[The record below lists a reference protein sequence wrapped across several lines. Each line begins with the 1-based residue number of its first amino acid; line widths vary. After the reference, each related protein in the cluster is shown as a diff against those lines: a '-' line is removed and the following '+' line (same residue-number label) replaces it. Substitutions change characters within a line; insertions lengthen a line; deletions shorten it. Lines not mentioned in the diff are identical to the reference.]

1 MQTTSDAELSDEVL
15 HTEHEAAAV
24 YRKVALRIVPL
35 LLLCYIMSYLDRVN
49 LSFAKLSFL
58 HDLGMSE
65 AVYGVAAAVF
75 YVTYVLFEVPSNL
88 YMKKVGAR
96 ATLVR
101 IMVIWGS
108 VTMAMSLIN
117 SPTQLYVARLVLG
130 AAEAGFFPGVIL
142 YLSFWFPSSYRARI
156 TSLFIMGIPLS
167 GMIGGPLAGWIMH
180 DLAGNHGMKG
190 WQLLFLY
197 EGLPPILLGVFA
209 FFYLNDRVT
218 DAKWLNAREKSI
230 IVGQL
235 RIENLAKDA
244 SPSAP
249 KLRMLNDV
257 RVYAA
262 IIAYFATCCGTGAM
276 SFWMPTLIRGLDI
289 PDIRAVGWL
298 SAIPYFAAT
307 LGLWLV
313 GKSSDRT
320 GERRWHVA
328 CCLFASALGFALLG
342 SANGNAPLTIALL
355 SLAATGLYG
364 AVSIFWSIPI
374 AYFSKASAAGGIA
387 LVSSVG
393 CIGGFASTAFIGWVK
408 ELTASVAVAM
418 GAVGIIMV
426 IGAVILLMAYP
437 ASLLRAQS
445 RPS

>member
-1 MQTTSDAELSDEVL
+1 MKSTSSAEVPQALV
-15 HTEHEAAAV
+15 HTAHEAAII
-24 YRKVALRIVPL
+24 YRKIAVRIVPL

-49 LSFAKLSFL
+49 LSFAKLHFL
-58 HDLGMSE
+58 PDLGMSE
-65 AVYGVAAAVF
+65 AVYGIAAALF

-101 IMVIWGS
+101 IMVIWGA
-108 VTMAMSLIN
+108 VTMAMSLITT
-117 SPTQLYVARLVLG
+117 PTQLYLARLILG

-156 TSLFIMGIPLS
+156 TSLFIMGIPIS

-197 EGLPPILLGVFA
+197 EGLPPILLGLFA
-209 FFYLNDRVT
+209 FFYLNDRVN
-218 DAKWLNAREKSI
+218 DARWLTNREKSI
-230 IVGQL
+230 VLGQL
-235 RIENLAKDA
+235 RLEQRAQEL
-244 SPSAP
+244 SVSAP
-249 KLRMLNDV
+249 KAFMLKDV

-262 IIAYFATCCGTGAM
+262 IIAYFAICCGTGAM
-276 SFWMPTLIRGLDI
+276 SFWMPTLIKGLDI
-289 PDIRAVGWL
+289 ADIRAVGWL
-298 SAIPYFAAT
+298 SAIPYLAAT
-307 LGLWLV
+307 VGLWGI
-313 GKSSDRT
+313 GKSSDKK

-328 CCLFASALGFALLG
+328 CCLIAPAVGFALLG

-364 AVSIFWSIPI
+364 AVSIFWAIPI
-374 AYFSKASAAGGIA
+374 AYFSKTSAAGGIA
-387 LVSSVG
+387 LVSSMG
-393 CIGGFASTAFIGWVK
+393 CIGGFVSTAFIGWVK
-408 ELTASVAVAM
+408 ELTGSVSVAM

-426 IGAVILLMAYP
+426 VGAVILLLAYP
-437 ASLLRAQS
+437 ASLLREK
-445 RPS
+445 PSA